1 MPRQTFSWSIE
12 KAAIRRDRAPAPAL
26 TLNWVKTLDSFD
38 TPFWRGFDADGA
50 SQGYVVI
57 NRTGGFTAGTYV
69 GTDLQPIATFPG
81 NHFGLKNAQAAV
93 EAAVLGQ
100 KVAA

>member
-1 MPRQTFSWSIE
+1 MPRQTFNWSLVKSE
-12 KAAIRRDRAPAPAL
+12 MRRDRAPAPAL

-57 NRTGGFTAGTYV
+57 NRVGGFTAGIYA
-69 GTDLQPIATFPG
+69 GTDLQPIGTFPG
-81 NHFGLKNAQAAV
+81 NNFGLKNAQAAV

-100 KVAA
+100 QVAA